1 MAKSET
7 DSGSLYDH
15 DKAVLEKLGYKQ
27 SLDRSLSAFS
37 NFGVTFSCCSILSGL
52 TPLYADALQ
61 SGGPMTVIWGMM
73 AAGQLLHLDDRSIAG
88 RNLFRVPNHGRAVL
102 LDNPPGERGL
112 GAPGLVGRWLHE
124 LAWLVAIA
132 STDLAMAQ
140 FLASLIS
147 MNSSYV
153 PNTYVIFAIYVAILL
168 LHGIVNSMA
177 VRLNGLFNNISVWW
191 HVFGTATIV
200 IVVLATTPVKQS
212 ASFVFTEWVNNTGW
226 SSGFYVFMLGLLQS
240 QYTLSGYD
248 SAAHMSEETQNAQ
261 TGGPRG
267 IIMAI
272 VVASA
277 VGWVFLVGMTFCIT
291 DFESQI
297 VSPHVGVALSQIFLD
312 SAGLRLAIFLIFIIL
327 GAQFFCGSALTLASS
342 RMVYAFARDG
352 ALPLS
357 KHLHKLN
364 KEKSPVAAVWFNI
377 AFCFILGLPYI
388 WSETAYSAIVSVN
401 TIASSI
407 SYLIP
412 ILCRIILARDTFE
425 PGPFNLGRFSTPVGV
440 ISSLWI
446 ICTSALFLCP
456 TQAPV
461 TAENMNYALVPF
473 VVVIG
478 LCVSYYAIWGR
489 HWFKP
494 GAGGKEGMDEVDVDL
509 GNDPS
514 EKHELKMVFSH
525 TPPMTPDLSGD
536 EHWFAE
542 DDTIHEKS
550 LGRKL
555 EKV

>member
-1 MAKSET
+1 M
-7 DSGSLYDH
+7 
-15 DKAVLEKLGYKQ
+15 
-27 SLDRSLSAFS
+27 
-37 NFGVTFSCCSILSGL
+37 
-52 TPLYADALQ
+52 
-61 SGGPMTVIWGMM
+61 
-73 AAGQLLHLDDRSIAG
+73 
-88 RNLFRVPNHGRAVL
+88 
-102 LDNPPGERGL
+102 
-112 GAPGLVGRWLHE
+112 
-124 LAWLVAIA
+124 
-132 STDLAMAQ
+132 
-140 FLASLIS
+140 
-147 MNSSYV
+147 
-153 PNTYVIFAIYVAILL
+153 
-168 LHGIVNSMA
+168 
-177 VRLNGLFNNISVWW
+177 
-191 HVFGTATIV
+191 
-200 IVVLATTPVKQS
+200 IVVLATTPEKQS

-248 SAAHMSEETQNAQ
+248 RYGTFICCLFFFVWSTYSLARSAFLTPILSALDFYSSAAHMSEETQNAQ

-272 VVASA
+272 VVASV

-291 DFESQI
+291 DFEAQI

-312 SAGLRLAIFLIFIIL
+312 SAGLRLAIFLILIIL

-425 PGPFNLGRFSTPVGV
+425 PGPFNLGRFSTPIGI

-473 VVVIG
+473 VIVIG

-494 GAGGKEGMDEVDVDL
+494 GAAGKDMSEVETGEED
-509 GNDPS
+509 G
-514 EKHELKMVFSH
+514 KHELRTVFTHMS
-525 TPPMTPDLSGD
+525 PEMGD
-536 EHWFAE
+536 QHGFAE
-542 DDTIHEKS
+542 DDITIHEKC
-550 LGRKL
+550 
-555 EKV
+555 V

>member
-61 SGGPMTVIWGMM
+61 SGGPMTVIWGW
-73 AAGQLLHLDDRSIAG
+73 LLVSFFTLMIGLSLAEICSAFPTTGGLYFWTTRLASADW
-88 RNLFRVPNHGRAVL
+88 VPLASWV
-102 LDNPPGERGL
+102 
-112 GAPGLVGRWLHE
+112 VGYTN
-124 LAWLVAIA
+124 WLVAIA

-147 MNSSYV
+147 MNTSYE

-168 LHGIVNSMA
+168 LHGLVNSMA

-191 HVFGTATIV
+191 HVLGTATIV
-200 IVVLATTPVKQS
+200 IVVLATTPEKQS

-272 VVASA
+272 VVASF

-291 DFESQI
+291 DFEAQI

-312 SAGLRLAIFLIFIIL
+312 SAGLRLAIFLILIIL

-425 PGPFNLGRFSTPVGV
+425 PGPFNLGRFSTPIGI

-473 VVVIG
+473 VIVIG
-478 LCVSYYAIWGR
+478 LC
-489 HWFKP
+489 
-494 GAGGKEGMDEVDVDL
+494 
-509 GNDPS
+509 
-514 EKHELKMVFSH
+514 
-525 TPPMTPDLSGD
+525 
-536 EHWFAE
+536 
-542 DDTIHEKS
+542 
-550 LGRKL
+550 
-555 EKV
+555 

>member
-61 SGGPMTVIWGMM
+61 SGGPMTVIWGWLLVSFFTLMIGLSL
-73 AAGQLLHLDDRSIAG
+73 AEICSAFPTTGGLYFWTTRLASAGW
-88 RNLFRVPNHGRAVL
+88 VPLASWVVGYTNWL
-102 LDNPPGERGL
+102 
-112 GAPGLVGRWLHE
+112 GLVRF
-124 LAWLVAIA
+124 AIA

-147 MNSSYV
+147 MNSSYE

-168 LHGIVNSMA
+168 LHGFVNSMA

-191 HVFGTATIV
+191 HVLGTATIV
-200 IVVLATTPVKQS
+200 IVVLATTPEKQS

-248 SAAHMSEETQNAQ
+248 SAAHMSEETHNAQ

-272 VVASA
+272 VVASI

-291 DFESQI
+291 DFDAQI

-312 SAGLRLAIFLIFIIL
+312 SAGLRLAIFLILIIL

-412 ILCRIILARDTFE
+412 ILCRIILARETFE
-425 PGPFNLGRFSTPVGV
+425 PGPFNLGRMSTPIGI

-478 LCVSYYAIWGR
+478 LCVGYYAIWGR

-494 GAGGKEGMDEVDVDL
+494 GAGGKDMSEVDLDVDL
-509 GNDPS
+509 GEDIH
-514 EKHELKMVFSH
+514 KHELRTVFSH
-525 TPPMTPDLSGD
+525 TPPMTPDMSGD
-536 EHWFAE
+536 EHGFAE
-542 DDTIHEKS
+542 DDHTIHEKS
-550 LGRKL
+550 L
-555 EKV
+555 